1 MAINRIQRPA
11 NQRIMDVGRNN
22 GERNLGQQQASIIT
36 LYDSFDLN
44 TAGTNLSFF
53 QNAGSRNFPF
63 TNVQQNRFSKDR
75 TMTIARVYMSVVTVA
90 ANQITRI
97 VPLDASAFPQFQ
109 AAELNILIGGQQ
121 VLDRFAMLSSMGPF
135 NFSSQFGTRSISPAA
150 GNAEVLYSNSV
161 YQFQATPVIL
171 SDLEYVA
178 QVTLPAYT
186 PPAAGTT
193 FLRLTLEGF
202 GTLPKVVGAL

>member
-90 ANQITRI
+90 AGQITRI

-121 VLDRFAMLSSMGPF
+121 VLDRFALLSSMGPF
-135 NFSSQFGTRSISPAA
+135 NFSSNFGTRSISPAT

-186 PPAAGTT
+186 APAAGTT

>member
-1 MAINRIQRPA
+1 
-11 NQRIMDVGRNN
+11 MDVGRNN
-22 GERNLGQQQASIIT
+22 GEKNLGQQQASIIT
-36 LYDSFDLN
+36 LYDSFDLA

-90 ANQITRI
+90 SGQITRI
-97 VPLDASAFPQFQ
+97 VPLDASEFPQFQ

-121 VLDRFAMLSSMGPF
+121 VLDRFAMLSSSGPF
-135 NFSSQFGTRSISPAA
+135 NFSSNFGTRSISPAT

-178 QVTLPAYT
+178 QITLPAYT
-186 PPAAGTT
+186 APANAGTRY
-193 FLRLTLEGF
+193 LRLTLEGF